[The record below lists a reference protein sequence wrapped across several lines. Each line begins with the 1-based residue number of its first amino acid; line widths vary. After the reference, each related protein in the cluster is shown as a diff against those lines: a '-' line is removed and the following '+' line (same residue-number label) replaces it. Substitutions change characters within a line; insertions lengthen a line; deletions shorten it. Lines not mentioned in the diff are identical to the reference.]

1 MTKILVVDD
10 DPDTRLLVG
19 LMLEYG
25 GYVALKARDGDE
37 ALAKIGAEA
46 PDLVL
51 LDVMLPG
58 PDGFEI
64 CRRLRAASETR
75 DLPIIILTA
84 RGDLD
89 SRIEGFLAGGDDYLI
104 KPILPARLIE
114 RIQALLERAHSPLTE
129 RSDPPEEIR

>member
-1 MTKILVVDD
+1 MIAKILVVDD

-19 LMLEYG
+19 LMLEHSGFEAIYAYNG
-25 GYVALKARDGDE
+25 NE
-37 ALAKIGAEA
+37 ALAKIAAEA

-58 PDGFEI
+58 SDDGFEI

-75 DLPIIILTA
+75 DLPIIFLTA

-89 SRIEGFLAGGDDYLI
+89 SRLAGFLVGADDYLT
-104 KPILPARLIE
+104 KPVQTPELI
-114 RIQALLERAHSPLTE
+114 RRVRALLKVEALR
-129 RSDPPEEIR
+129 

>member
-1 MTKILVVDD
+1 MRTLI
-10 DPDTRLLVG
+10 G
-19 LMLEYG
+19 LMLEHSG
-25 GYVALKARDGDE
+25 CVALKAGDGDE
-37 ALAKIGAEA
+37 ALAKIRAEA

-89 SRIEGFLAGGDDYLI
+89 SRMEGFLAGADDYLT
-104 KPILPARLIE
+104 KPVLTAELVK
-114 RIQALLERAHSPLTE
+114 RIQALLERVDSPRIE
-129 RSDPPEEIR
+129 RGEPPEDIR